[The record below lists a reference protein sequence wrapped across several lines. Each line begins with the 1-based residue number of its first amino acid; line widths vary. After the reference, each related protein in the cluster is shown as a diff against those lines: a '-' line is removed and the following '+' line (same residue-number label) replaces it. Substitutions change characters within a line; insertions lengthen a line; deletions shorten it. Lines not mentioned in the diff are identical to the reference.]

1 MEELQKA
8 LEKDRTIATAHRQKL
23 LKSTSDVE
31 LTNGHHPTSKGD
43 SSTFES
49 RAVTFDLS
57 PAQEL
62 TDDGRQEMVDVKSD
76 RKVFDGNSFYHN
88 IMYSSVERGINSS
101 PSKTS
106 HQTNNFNVESS
117 PPKSKVSQ
125 QNIECIELSST
136 DDEEEIDD
144 PEEDEDDYEIISDF
158 EDDENLADAIRNVPG
173 AASAAIRMKFAASDP
188 LSII

>member
-1 MEELQKA
+1 
-8 LEKDRTIATAHRQKL
+8 
-23 LKSTSDVE
+23 
-31 LTNGHHPTSKGD
+31 
-43 SSTFES
+43 
-49 RAVTFDLS
+49 
-57 PAQEL
+57 
-62 TDDGRQEMVDVKSD
+62 
-76 RKVFDGNSFYHN
+76 
-88 IMYSSVERGINSS
+88 
-101 PSKTS
+101 
-106 HQTNNFNVESS
+106 
-117 PPKSKVSQ
+117 VSQ

>member
-1 MEELQKA
+1 
-8 LEKDRTIATAHRQKL
+8 
-23 LKSTSDVE
+23 
-31 LTNGHHPTSKGD
+31 
-43 SSTFES
+43 
-49 RAVTFDLS
+49 VTFDLS

-106 HQTNNFNVESS
+106 PQTNNLNVESS
-117 PPKSKVSQ
+117 SPKSKVSQ